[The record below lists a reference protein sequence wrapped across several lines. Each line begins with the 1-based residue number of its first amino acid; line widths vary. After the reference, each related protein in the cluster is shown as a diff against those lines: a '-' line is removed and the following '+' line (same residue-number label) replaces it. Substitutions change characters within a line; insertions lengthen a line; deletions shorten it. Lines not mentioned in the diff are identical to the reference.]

1 MALTKS
7 EKELVDI
14 LCGKLELNEKTKYAV
29 SNSVN
34 CISFHADE
42 IANWIVKNME
52 ASEACRL
59 KVYEICGSW
68 MEVLRQQYRHHRY
81 DERNRYSAMVGNILS
96 DVIPDITEPGS
107 PVRKYLTEPMSKEH
121 RTLQQ
126 TFSGLLFRVIRSMVK
141 GKDTKLLAWR
151 CPRFRTE
158 EDAQR
163 YPYCPAV

>member
-1 MALTKS
+1 MALS
-7 EKELVDI
+7 ENEKKLIEI
-14 LCGKLELNEKTKYAV
+14 LCGRLEMNETTKDVV
-29 SNSVN
+29 SKSVN
-34 CISFHADE
+34 CLSFHADE
-42 IANWIVKNME
+42 IAQAIIKNME
-52 ASEACRL
+52 SSGTCRRR
-59 KVYEICGSW
+59 VYEICGSW

-126 TFSGLLFRVIRSMVK
+126 TFSGLLFRVIRSMAK

>member
-1 MALTKS
+1 MELTKS

-68 MEVLRQQYRHHRY
+68 LEVLKEQYRNHRY
-81 DERNRYSAMVGNILS
+81 DERNRYSAMIGNILA
-96 DVIPDITEPGS
+96 DVIPDISDPDS
-107 PVRKYLTEPMSKEH
+107 PVRKYLSEPMSREH

-126 TFSGLLFRVIRSMVK
+126 TFSGLLFLVIRSMSK
-141 GKDTKLLAWR
+141 GRDTKLLAWR
-151 CPRFRTE
+151 CPRFHTE
-158 EDAQR
+158 EDAER

>member
-1 MALTKS
+1 MALS
-7 EKELVDI
+7 ENEKKLVDI
-14 LCGKLELNEKTKYAV
+14 LCGKLELDEKTKYDI

-42 IANWIVKNME
+42 IADGIIRNME
-52 ASEACRL
+52 ASETCRM

-68 MEVLRQQYRHHRY
+68 MEVLKEQYRHQRY
-81 DERNRYSAMVGNILS
+81 DERNRYSAMIGNILS
-96 DVIPDITEPGS
+96 DVIPNITDPGD
-107 PVRKYLTEPMSKEH
+107 PVRKYLTDPMSREH

-126 TFSGLLFRVIRSMVK
+126 TFSGLLFLVIRSMAK

-151 CPRFRTE
+151 RPRFRTE
-158 EDAQR
+158 EDAER